1 MEISFIGG
9 GVMAEAIIAG
19 ILRQGV
25 SQPREI
31 CAGEPLQARREHLVK
46 QHGIAVTSD
55 NVEAAHH
62 GELVVLAVKPQ
73 SLSEMTQ
80 QLTGALRENQ
90 TAISVIAGAKM
101 ETLVAGLAHRNVVRV
116 MPNTPSR
123 IGEGMSPLASFGIG
137 WGIAQRSGAHH
148 SANAGRGDRGQRREI
163 SGHGHGAE
171 RRRAGLRVSL
181 SGEPDRRRRLYWECP
196 ETWPARWQLQ
206 TLLGS
211 AKLAKE
217 SGEHPAKL
225 RDMVTSPGGT
235 TAEALKVLE
244 EKGFRDAVINAVVA
258 AYQKAKRLGE
268 NG

>member
-9 GVMAEAIIAG
+9 GAMAEAIIAG

-25 SQPREI
+25 AQPREI
-31 CAGEPLQARREHLVK
+31 CAGEPLQARREYLAK

-55 NVEAAHH
+55 NVEAARH

-73 SLSEMTQ
+73 NLSDVAQ
-80 QLTGALRENQ
+80 QLTGALREDQ
-90 TAISVIAGAKM
+90 TAISIIAGARM
-101 ETLVAGLAHRNVVRV
+101 ETLAEGLSHRNVIRV

-123 IGEGMSPLASFGIG
+123 IGEGMSLWLASASVGESHKETARIILQTLG
-137 WGIAQRSGAHH
+137 EEIEVSDEKYLDMGTAL
-148 SANAGRGDRGQRREI
+148 SAGGPAYVFLFLESLIDAGVYMGMSRDM
-163 SGHGHGAE
+163 
-171 RRRAGLRVSL
+171 AGKM
-181 SGEPDRRRRLYWECP
+181 
-196 ETWPARWQLQ
+196 ALQ

-217 SGEHPAKL
+217 SGEHPAQL

-258 AYQKAKRLGE
+258 AYQKSKQLGE

>member
-9 GVMAEAIIAG
+9 GAMAEAIIAG

-25 SQPREI
+25 AQPREI
-31 CAGEPLQARREHLVK
+31 CTGEPLQGRREYLAK
-46 QHGIAVTSD
+46 QHGIAVTGD
-55 NVEAAHH
+55 NLEAARH

-73 SLSEMTQ
+73 NLSDVAQ
-80 QLTGALRENQ
+80 QLTGALREEQ
-90 TAISVIAGAKM
+90 TAISIIAGARM
-101 ETLVAGLAHRNVVRV
+101 ETLGTGLAHRNVIRV

-123 IGEGMSPLASFGIG
+123 IGEGMSLWLASESVEESHKETARIILQTLGEEIEVSDEKYLDMG
-137 WGIAQRSGAHH
+137 TAL
-148 SANAGRGDRGQRREI
+148 SAGGPAYVFLFLESLIDAGVYMGMPRDM
-163 SGHGHGAE
+163 
-171 RRRAGLRVSL
+171 AGKM
-181 SGEPDRRRRLYWECP
+181 
-196 ETWPARWQLQ
+196 ALQ

-217 SGEHPAKL
+217 SEEHPAQL

-258 AYQKAKRLGE
+258 AYEKSKQLGA
-268 NG
+268 NR

>member
-1 MEISFIGG
+1 
-9 GVMAEAIIAG
+9 MAEAIIAG

-31 CAGEPLQARREHLVK
+31 CAGEPLQARREQLAK

-55 NVEAAHH
+55 NAEAARH

-73 SLSEMTQ
+73 SLSEVTQ
-80 QLTGALRENQ
+80 QLTGTLREDQ
-90 TAISVIAGAKM
+90 TAISVIAGSKM
-101 ETLVAGLAHRNVVRV
+101 ETLVAGLAHRNVIRV

-123 IGEGMSPLASFGIG
+123 IGEGMSLWLASASVEESHKEAARTILQTLGEEMEVSEEKYLDMG
-137 WGIAQRSGAHH
+137 TAL
-148 SANAGRGDRGQRREI
+148 SAGGPAYVFLFLESLIDAGVYMGMSRDM
-163 SGHGHGAE
+163 
-171 RRRAGLRVSL
+171 AGKM
-181 SGEPDRRRRLYWECP
+181 
-196 ETWPARWQLQ
+196 ALQ

-217 SGEHPAKL
+217 SGEHPARL

-258 AYQKAKRLGE
+258 AYDKAKRLGE
-268 NG
+268 NE

>member
-19 ILRQGV
+19 ILRQDV

-31 CAGEPLQARREHLVK
+31 CVGEPLQARREHLAK

-55 NVEAAHH
+55 NVEAASH
-62 GELVVLAVKPQ
+62 GELVVLSVKPQ
-73 SLSEMTQ
+73 SLSEVAQ
-80 QLTGALRENQ
+80 QLTGALREDQ
-90 TAISVIAGAKM
+90 TAISIIAGSKL
-101 ETLVAGLAHRNVVRV
+101 ETLVAGLAHRNVIRV

-123 IGEGMSPLASFGIG
+123 IGEGMSLWLASASVGESHKEAARTILQTLG
-137 WGIAQRSGAHH
+137 EEMEVSDEKYLDMGTAL
-148 SANAGRGDRGQRREI
+148 SAGGPAYVFLFLESLIDAGVYMGMSRDMA
-163 SGHGHGAE
+163 SKMA
-171 RRRAGLRVSL
+171 
-181 SGEPDRRRRLYWECP
+181 
-196 ETWPARWQLQ
+196 LQ

-217 SGEHPAKL
+217 SGEHPARL

-258 AYQKAKRLGE
+258 AYEKAKRLGE